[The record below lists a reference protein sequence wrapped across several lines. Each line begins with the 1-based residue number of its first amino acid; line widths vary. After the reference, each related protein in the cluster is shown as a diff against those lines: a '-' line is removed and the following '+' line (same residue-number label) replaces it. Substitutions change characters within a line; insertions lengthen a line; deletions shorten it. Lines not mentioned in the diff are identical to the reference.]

1 MPQQYLPWPDH
12 RAGLEISKGRVLP
25 ARAWRAGPERGK
37 VLHGN
42 LRTAQIRTRG
52 GALSGSR
59 PCILVVEDT
68 RTFTTVLAHR
78 FETELAVDVVTCQ
91 TLKDMQRAIS
101 ESQGRFMLG
110 VVDLN
115 LADSP
120 KGEVLDYSLEVG
132 LPTIVFTG
140 TFDFHMRESLLQ
152 KNVLDYVIKDNSGAI
167 DSIVNAVRRVL
178 QNRNIRVLVADG
190 REQEESEAVQMLLAQ
205 QFLVVHAGSAPDA
218 MEKLGKYRDIELV
231 LIDDALP
238 GGGVELV
245 KQIRRNASAEDMR
258 IIGFSTRQNPLT
270 CAVFLKAGAS
280 DFLYQPFIQEEF
292 QCRVAQSV
300 DTLSQIKKLQAIASR
315 DFLTDT
321 YNRRYFFER
330 GPILVQHCLAR
341 HEPCCAVVLDI
352 DHFKKFNDTYG
363 HETGDLVL
371 KTVARKLRQM
381 IDGETHLIARLGGE
395 EFAILLRNMDVR
407 EATEY
412 CDLLR
417 EEIARTNILFE
428 DEELSVRVS
437 IGVAIIS
444 AEETFDNYLHAAD
457 QYLYMAKNS
466 GRNRVFSDYS
476 ITQLFADRQ
485 KAG

>member
-1 MPQQYLPWPDH
+1 MP
-12 RAGLEISKGRVLP
+12 S
-25 ARAWRAGPERGK
+25 
-37 VLHGN
+37 N
-42 LRTAQIRTRG
+42 LRTAQIRSRG
-52 GALSGSR
+52 GALSGGR
-59 PCILVVEDT
+59 PSILVVEDT

-78 FETELAVDVVTCQ
+78 FETELGVDVVTCH
-91 TLKDMQRAIS
+91 TLKEMRQALS
-101 ESQGRFMLG
+101 EGRGPFMLA

-120 KGEVLDYSLEVG
+120 KGEVLDHALEVE

-140 TFDFHMRESLLQ
+140 TFNFHMRESLLK
-152 KNVLDYVIKDNSGAI
+152 KNVLDYVIKDNDRAI
-167 DSIVNAVRRVL
+167 DSIVHAVRRVL

-190 REQEESEAVQMLLAQ
+190 LAPEESEAVQMLQAQ
-205 QFLVVHAGSAPDA
+205 QFLVVHAGSVQDA
-218 MEKLGKYRDIELV
+218 MEKLAKYRDIELV
-231 LIDDALP
+231 MVDHALP
-238 GGGVELV
+238 GSGGIELTR
-245 KQIRRNASAEDMR
+245 QIRRNFSAEDMR
-258 IIGFSTRQNPLT
+258 IIGYSTRENPLN
-270 CAVFLKAGAS
+270 CAAFLKAGAC
-280 DFLYQPFIQEEF
+280 DFLYRPFIQEEF

-300 DTLSQIKKLQAIASR
+300 DTLAQIKKLQAIASR

-321 YNRRYFFER
+321 FNRRYFFER
-330 GPILVQHCLAR
+330 GPVLVQHCLAR
-341 HEPCCAVVLDI
+341 QEPCCAVVLDI

-363 HETGDLVL
+363 HETGDMVL

-381 IDGETHLIARLGGE
+381 IDGEMHLIARLGGE
-395 EFAILLRNMDVR
+395 EFAILLRNMDIR

-437 IGVAIIS
+437 IGVAVIS

-476 ITQLFADRQ
+476 ITQLFAERQ
-485 KAG
+485 KAS

>member
-1 MPQQYLPWPDH
+1 M
-12 RAGLEISKGRVLP
+12 
-25 ARAWRAGPERGK
+25 
-37 VLHGN
+37 
-42 LRTAQIRTRG
+42 
-52 GALSGSR
+52 LSGSR

-78 FETELAVDVVTCQ
+78 FETELAVDVVTCH
-91 TLKDMQRAIS
+91 TLRDMQQALS
-101 ESQGRFMLG
+101 EGLGRFMLG

-120 KGEVLDYSLEVG
+120 NGEVLDYSLEVD

-140 TFDFHMRESLLQ
+140 TFDFHMRESLLK
-152 KNVLDYVIKDNSGAI
+152 KNVLDYVIKDNNRAI

-178 QNRNIRVLVADG
+178 QNRNIRVLVADDKDP
-190 REQEESEAVQMLLAQ
+190 EDSEAVQMLQAQ
-205 QFLVVHAGSAPDA
+205 QFLVVHASSVPDA
-218 MEKLGKYRDIELV
+218 MEKLGRYRDIELV
-231 LIDDALP
+231 LIEEALQ
-238 GGGVELV
+238 GGGIELT
-245 KQIRRNASAEDMR
+245 KQVRRNASAEDMR
-258 IIGFSTRQNPLT
+258 IIGFSTRENPLT
-270 CAVFLKAGAS
+270 CAAFLKAGAS

-300 DTLSQIKKLQAIASR
+300 DTLAQFKKLQAIASR

-341 HEPCCAVVLDI
+341 KEPCCAVVLDI

-444 AEETFDNYLHAAD
+444 GEETFDNYLHAAD

-476 ITQLFADRQ
+476 ITQLFAERQ
-485 KAG
+485 KAS

>member
-1 MPQQYLPWPDH
+1 M
-12 RAGLEISKGRVLP
+12 
-25 ARAWRAGPERGK
+25 
-37 VLHGN
+37 LHSN
-42 LRTAQIRTRG
+42 LRTTQIRHRG

-78 FETELAVDVVTCQ
+78 FETELGVDVVTCH
-91 TLKDMQRAIS
+91 TLKEMQQILS
-101 ESQGRFMLG
+101 EARGRIMLG

-115 LADSP
+115 LVDSP
-120 KGEVLDYSLEVG
+120 KGEVLDYALEVD

-140 TFDFHMRESLLQ
+140 TFDFHMRESILK
-152 KNVLDYVIKDNSGAI
+152 KNVLDYVIKDNDRAI

-178 QNRNIRVLVADG
+178 QNRNIRVLVADCQPAS
-190 REQEESEAVQMLLAQ
+190 RSEAVQMLEAQ
-205 QFLVVHAGSAPDA
+205 QFLVVHATSMQDA
-218 MEKLGKYRDIELV
+218 MVKLDRHRDIELV
-231 LIDDALP
+231 MIDDALA
-238 GGGVELV
+238 GASGIELT
-245 KQIRRNASAEDMR
+245 KQIRRSFSSEDMR
-258 IIGFSTRQNPLT
+258 IIGFSTRDNPLT
-270 CAVFLKAGAS
+270 CAAFLKAGAS
-280 DFLYQPFIQEEF
+280 DFLYRPFIQEEF

-300 DTLSQIKKLQAIASR
+300 DTLAQIRKLEAIASR

-321 YNRRYFFER
+321 YNRRFFFER
-330 GPILVQHCLAR
+330 GPVMVKHCLAR
-341 HEPCCAVVLDI
+341 QEPCCAVVLDI

-381 IDGETHLIARLGGE
+381 VDGDTHLIARLGGE

-417 EEIARTNILFE
+417 EEIARTSILFE

-437 IGVAIIS
+437 IGVALITG
-444 AEETFDNYLHAAD
+444 EETFDNYLHAAD

-476 ITQLFADRQ
+476 ITQLFAERQ
-485 KAG
+485 KAS

>member
-1 MPQQYLPWPDH
+1 M
-12 RAGLEISKGRVLP
+12 
-25 ARAWRAGPERGK
+25 
-37 VLHGN
+37 HGN

-52 GALSGSR
+52 GALTGSR
-59 PCILVVEDT
+59 PCVLVVEDT

-78 FETELAVDVVTCQ
+78 FETELAVDVVTCH
-91 TLKDMQRAIS
+91 TLRDMQQALS
-101 ESQGRFMLG
+101 EGRGRFMLG
-110 VVDLN
+110 VIDLN

-120 KGEVLDYSLEVG
+120 KGEVLDYSLEAD

-140 TFDFHMRESLLQ
+140 TFDFHMRESILK
-152 KNVLDYVIKDNSGAI
+152 KNVLDYVIKDNDRAI
-167 DSIVNAVRRVL
+167 DSIVNSVRRVL
-178 QNRNIRVLVADG
+178 QNRNVRVLVADG
-190 REQEESEAVQMLLAQ
+190 VGPEESEAVQMLQAQ
-205 QFLVVHAGSAPDA
+205 QFLVVHAGTAQDA
-218 MEKLGKYRDIELV
+218 MEKLAKYRDIELV
-231 LIDDALP
+231 LVNEALSGT
-238 GGGVELV
+238 GGIELT
-245 KQIRRNASAEDMR
+245 KQIRRNFSAEDMR
-258 IIGFSTRQNPLT
+258 IIGFSTRENPLT
-270 CAVFLKAGAS
+270 CAAFLKAGAS
-280 DFLYQPFIQEEF
+280 DFLYRPFIQEEF

-300 DTLSQIKKLQAIASR
+300 DTLAQFKKLQAIASR

-330 GPILVQHCLAR
+330 GPVLVQHCLAR
-341 HEPCCAVVLDI
+341 KEPCCAVVLDI

-437 IGVAIIS
+437 IGVAVIS

-476 ITQLFADRQ
+476 ITQLFAERQ

>member
-1 MPQQYLPWPDH
+1 
-12 RAGLEISKGRVLP
+12 
-25 ARAWRAGPERGK
+25 
-37 VLHGN
+37 LHGN

-52 GALSGSR
+52 ASLSGSR
-59 PCILVVEDT
+59 PTVLVVEDT

-78 FETELAVDVVTCQ
+78 FETELGVDVITCN
-91 TLKDMQRAIS
+91 TLKEMQAALS
-101 ESQGRFMLG
+101 PENGRFMLA

-120 KGEVLDYSLEVG
+120 KGEVLDYALQAE
-132 LPTIVFTG
+132 LPTIVFTA
-140 TFDFHMRESLLQ
+140 TFDFHMRESILK
-152 KNVLDYVIKDNSGAI
+152 KNVLDYVIKDNDRAI
-167 DSIVNAVRRVL
+167 DSIVHSVRRIL
-178 QNRNIRVLVADG
+178 QNRNVRVLVADSLSP
-190 REQEESEAVQMLLAQ
+190 ESSEAVQMLQAQ
-205 QFLVVHAGSAPDA
+205 QFLVVHANGVQDA
-218 MEKLGKYRDIELV
+218 LDKLARHRDIELV
-231 LIDDALP
+231 MVDFSLPDANGID
-238 GGGVELV
+238 LV
-245 KQIRRNASAEDMR
+245 KQIRRRFTAEDIR
-258 IIGFSTRQNPLT
+258 IIGYSSRDNPLI
-270 CAVFLKAGAS
+270 CAAFLKAGAS
-280 DFLYQPFIQEEF
+280 DFLYRPFIQEEF

-300 DTLSQIKKLQAIASR
+300 DTLAQIKKLQAIASR

-341 HEPCCAVVLDI
+341 QEPCCAVVLDI

-381 IDGETHLIARLGGE
+381 IDGDLHLIARLGGE
-395 EFAILLRNMDVR
+395 EFAILLRNMDIR

-417 EEIARTNILFE
+417 EEIARSSILFE
-428 DEELSVRVS
+428 EEELSVQVS
-437 IGVAIIS
+437 IGVAVITG
-444 AEETFDNYLHAAD
+444 EETFDNYLHAAD

-476 ITQLFADRQ
+476 ITQLFAERQ
-485 KAG
+485 KAI

>member
-1 MPQQYLPWPDH
+1 M
-12 RAGLEISKGRVLP
+12 
-25 ARAWRAGPERGK
+25 
-37 VLHGN
+37 
-42 LRTAQIRTRG
+42 
-52 GALSGSR
+52 
-59 PCILVVEDT
+59 LVVEDT

-78 FETELAVDVVTCQ
+78 FETELGVDVVTCH
-91 TLKDMQRAIS
+91 TLKDMQCALAAGR
-101 ESQGRFMLG
+101 GRFMLG

-120 KGEVLDYSLEVG
+120 KGEVLDYSLAAD

-140 TFDFHMRESLLQ
+140 TFDFNMRESILK
-152 KNVLDYVIKDNSGAI
+152 KNVLDYVIKDNDRAI

-190 REQEESEAVQMLLAQ
+190 LDPANSEAVQMLQAQ
-205 QFLVVHAGSAPDA
+205 QFLVVHANGVQDA
-218 MEKLGKYRDIELV
+218 MDKLARYRDIELV
-231 LIDDALP
+231 MIDHALP
-238 GGGVELV
+238 DANGLELT
-245 KQIRRNASAEDMR
+245 KQIRRKFSAEDMR
-258 IIGFSTRQNPLT
+258 IIGYSTRDNPLI
-270 CAVFLKAGAS
+270 CAAFLKAGAS
-280 DFLYQPFIQEEF
+280 DFLYRPFIQEEF

-300 DTLSQIKKLQAIASR
+300 DTRAQIKKLQAIASR

-321 YNRRYFFER
+321 YNRRFFFER
-330 GPILVQHCLAR
+330 GPVLVQHCLAR

-363 HETGDLVL
+363 HETGDTVL
-371 KTVARKLRQM
+371 KAVARKLRQM
-381 IDGETHLIARLGGE
+381 IDGEMHLIARLGGE

-437 IGVAIIS
+437 IGVALIS
-444 AEETFDNYLHAAD
+444 GEETFDNYLHAAD

-476 ITQLFADRQ
+476 ITQLFAERQ
-485 KAG
+485 KAS

>member
-1 MPQQYLPWPDH
+1 M
-12 RAGLEISKGRVLP
+12 
-25 ARAWRAGPERGK
+25 
-37 VLHGN
+37 HGN
-42 LRTAQIRTRG
+42 VRTAQIRTRG

-59 PCILVVEDT
+59 PCVLVVEDT

-78 FETELAVDVVTCQ
+78 FETELAVDVVTCH
-91 TLKDMQRAIS
+91 TLKDMQRVLAS
-101 ESQGRFMLG
+101 GPGRFMLA
-110 VVDLN
+110 VIDLN

-120 KGEVLDYSLEVG
+120 NGEVLDYSLEVD

-140 TFDFHMRESLLQ
+140 TFDFRVRESILK
-152 KNVLDYVIKDNSGAI
+152 KNVLDYVIKDNNRAL

-178 QNRNIRVLVADG
+178 HNRNIRVLVAD
-190 REQEESEAVQMLLAQ
+190 RFEAEESEAVQMLQAQ
-205 QFLVVHAGSAPDA
+205 QFLVTHAST
-218 MEKLGKYRDIELV
+218 LGEAVDRLAKYRDIELV
-231 LIDDALP
+231 IVDDALP
-238 GGGVELV
+238 GGGGIELV
-245 KQIRRNASAEDMR
+245 KQIRRTASAEDLR
-258 IIGFSTRQNPLT
+258 IIGFSTRENPLL
-270 CAVFLKAGAS
+270 CAAFLKAGAS

-300 DTLSQIKKLQAIASR
+300 DTLAQFKKLQAIASR

-330 GPILVQHCLAR
+330 GPVLVQHCLAR
-341 HEPCCAVVLDI
+341 QEPCCAVVLDI

-381 IDGETHLIARLGGE
+381 IDGDTHLIARLGGE

-417 EEIARTNILFE
+417 EEIARTHIVFE
-428 DEELSVRVS
+428 DEELSVNVS
-437 IGVAIIS
+437 IGVAVIS

-476 ITQLFADRQ
+476 ITQLFAERQ
-485 KAG
+485 KAS